1 MAKNTALRPS
11 WRTIA
16 RASAAALVLPLTW
29 QLCACS
35 DANPRSLS
43 GDPSDARAMRGEL
56 LTYVA
61 TYENGTSER
70 QFFLRR
76 DDGGQYRLL
85 FDGAPAWVPSSRMA
99 VWGSETTEGIHV
111 AHYETIDPNPPPFE
125 TFAVAPATPKSISF
139 AFVLVDVGGGV
150 SLTTAQAQQVMF
162 GTNPTDK
169 SFKQFYEEASF
180 GALAVTGDVYGPL
193 TYTMLGNCATNGG
206 GSGDSGA
213 SGGPDA
219 LATALRPQIPK
230 TYDHYVYYF
239 GTKVASCRFTGLAL
253 EGSVTRP
260 ARNTWINGSTGCVV
274 LTQEPGHNLG
284 LRHASTLACPNASF
298 ANDPSTC
305 VDNEYGNPYT
315 PMGHGCHNLNVYE
328 KWYEGWLDG
337 CNGVK
342 VTSSGTFTLLP
353 LEIGPCGGIQALE
366 IPMPVATRSI
376 QDPQKL
382 ATVPL
387 KNYYVELREPLGMFD
402 SNLSPTVLVYAA
414 DDIHPPTAHSI
425 WSYLLDMDPS
435 TPAFDGLAQGKT
447 FTDPAGG
454 VSITLQSLDMTKAT
468 IKVDIQGGA
477 GTAPTCIDGTTLRAP
492 GPASCGVG
500 GGSDA
505 GPTSSSGSAT
515 DAATGLGGG
524 SGHSGSSSSGSG
536 GGPAS
541 SGAASGGANGGAG
554 SVAANGTAGSQSGVA
569 TSGTAAVS
577 NRAVNSNEASAGAG
591 CGCRVS
597 ADSNGT
603 RRLSALVGLAMLR
616 LGRRRRRRTPATRR
630 SSPAAH

>member
-1 MAKNTALRPS
+1 MAKNTALHPS

-29 QLCACS
+29 QLCSCS
-35 DANPRSLS
+35 DASPRSVN
-43 GDPSDARAMRGEL
+43 GDPNDALAMRGEL
-56 LTYVA
+56 LAYVA
-61 TYENGTSER
+61 TYENATSER
-70 QFFLRR
+70 EFFLRR
-76 DDGGQYRLL
+76 DDGSQYRLL
-85 FDGAPAWVPSSRMA
+85 FDGAPAWAPSSRMA
-99 VWGSETTEGIHV
+99 VWGAETNEGIHV

-125 TFAVAPATPKSISF
+125 TFTVAPATPKSISF
-139 AFVLVDVGGGV
+139 AFVLVDVGGGG

-162 GTNPTDK
+162 GTNPNDK

-180 GALAVTGDVYGPL
+180 GALTVTGDVYGPL
-193 TYTMLGNCATNGG
+193 TYNMVGNCAINGG

-253 EGSVTRP
+253 EGSVNRP

-274 LTQEPGHNLG
+274 LAQEPGHNLG
-284 LRHASTLACPNASF
+284 LRHASTLACPNAPF

-353 LEIGPCGGIQALE
+353 LEIGPCGGIQALQ
-366 IPMPVATRSI
+366 IT
-376 QDPQKL
+376 
-382 ATVPL
+382 T
-387 KNYYVELREPLGMFD
+387 
-402 SNLSPTVLVYAA
+402 
-414 DDIHPPTAHSI
+414 HSI

-454 VSITLQSLDMTKAT
+454 VSITLQSLDTTKAT

-477 GTAPTCIDGTTLRAP
+477 GTAPTCIDGMTLTAP
-492 GPASCGVG
+492 GPASCGAG
-500 GGSDA
+500 GGNDA
-505 GPTSSSGSAT
+505 GPGSSSGSAV
-515 DAATGLGGG
+515 DAGPSLGGG
-524 SGHSGSSSSGSG
+524 SGNSGSSSGGSSG
-536 GGPAS
+536 GPVS
-541 SGAASGGANGGAG
+541 SGAGSGSANGGAG
-554 SVAANGTAGSQSGVA
+554 SLAANGTAGSQSGA
-569 TSGTAAVS
+569 PASGAAAVT
-577 NRAVNSNEASAGAG
+577 NGATNGNGLPNAGAG

-597 ADSNGT
+597 TDSRGT
-603 RRLSALVGLAMLR
+603 HGLSALMGLAMLR
-616 LGRRRRRRTPATRR
+616 LARRRRRSKHGSNAPQ
-630 SSPAAH
+630 AH